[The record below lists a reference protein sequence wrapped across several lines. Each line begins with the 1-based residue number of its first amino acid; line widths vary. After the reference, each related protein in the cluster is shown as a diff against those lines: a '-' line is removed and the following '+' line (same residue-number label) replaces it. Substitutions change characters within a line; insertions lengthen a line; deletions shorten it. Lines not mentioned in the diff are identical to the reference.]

1 MNFKILKD
9 KNFSLLMFGKI
20 TSLVGSSMQT
30 FALSLFV
37 LATTGSATKFA
48 SILAVTMIP
57 QLILGPFAGVFVDWF
72 DRKKIIIS
80 LDILSGV
87 VVSTFAVIYF
97 ITGQMPIG
105 YIYILAI
112 TLSLISTLFQPTI
125 QTIIP
130 TITRKDDLIEV
141 NSINSLIM
149 SLGNVLAPLL
159 AGILYGLVGLKIIFV
174 INAISFFVSAFSEC
188 FLKIP
193 KTNNM
198 KEKPSLNLFWK
209 DFSDGIKFSVK
220 NKSILAIT
228 TLAMMLNFA
237 LGSFTIGTVYICKR
251 ILVVSDFQ
259 FGLAESVGVVA
270 MIIASFTTSYFGK
283 KYSVGK
289 NIYQS
294 LLAVGII
301 TTLFSVVIFGPFKDS
316 FASNLPPYSL
326 LLVIISLLCLFIGIA
341 NIFIGTLFQKIVPL
355 DYMGRVGT
363 VLGTISMAA
372 IPLSSMIFGILF
384 DIMPTTIIFPIS
396 GIMVIIPVLLYKK
409 VLLSVETGK
418 CEDKEIEGVI
428 G

>member
-130 TITRKDDLIEV
+130 TITKKDDLI
-141 NSINSLIM
+141 
-149 SLGNVLAPLL
+149 
-159 AGILYGLVGLKIIFV
+159 
-174 INAISFFVSAFSEC
+174 
-188 FLKIP
+188 
-193 KTNNM
+193 
-198 KEKPSLNLFWK
+198 
-209 DFSDGIKFSVK
+209 
-220 NKSILAIT
+220 
-228 TLAMMLNFA
+228 
-237 LGSFTIGTVYICKR
+237 
-251 ILVVSDFQ
+251 
-259 FGLAESVGVVA
+259 
-270 MIIASFTTSYFGK
+270 
-283 KYSVGK
+283 
-289 NIYQS
+289 
-294 LLAVGII
+294 
-301 TTLFSVVIFGPFKDS
+301 
-316 FASNLPPYSL
+316 
-326 LLVIISLLCLFIGIA
+326 
-341 NIFIGTLFQKIVPL
+341 
-355 DYMGRVGT
+355 
-363 VLGTISMAA
+363 
-372 IPLSSMIFGILF
+372 
-384 DIMPTTIIFPIS
+384 
-396 GIMVIIPVLLYKK
+396 
-409 VLLSVETGK
+409 
-418 CEDKEIEGVI
+418 
-428 G
+428 